1 MGKRDIYIKN
11 MVCDRCIAS
20 VKNILTGLQIPFEN
34 VGLGHVIVKSEE
46 IPYNELGK
54 QLKAEGFELVI
65 DKNQEIVERIKSLII
80 NQIHYSDGEFNQ
92 NFSQFLENKLNTEY
106 SRLSKIFS
114 ETEGM
119 TIEKY
124 IILQKIE
131 KVKELIVYGEMN
143 FSEIAYQLGYSSSAY
158 LSKQFKE
165 ITGLT
170 LSQYKK
176 MPDKHRNTLDSI

>member
-1 MGKRDIYIKN
+1 MPDTILYIKN
-11 MVCDRCIAS
+11 MVCDRCITS
-20 VKNILTGLQIPFEN
+20 VKTILTGLQIPFEK
-34 VGLGHVIVKSEE
+34 VILGQAQVKTHK
-46 IPYNELGK
+46 IPYDKLVRK
-54 QLKAEGFELVI
+54 LQAEGFELVF
-65 DKNQEIVERIKSLII
+65 DKNLEAIEQIKSLII
-80 NQIHYSDGEFNQ
+80 KQIHYSDGEFNQ
-92 NFSQFLENKLNTEY
+92 NFSQFIENEMNTDY

-114 ETEGM
+114 ETEGI

-131 KVKELIVYGEMN
+131 KVKELITYGEMN
-143 FSEIAYQLGYSSSAY
+143 FSEIAYHLGYSSSAY